1 MTPPHPCRLPPLAD
15 PRLRRSKLYYFYG
28 RGLGESLRFALGA
41 AGAEWEDVF
50 VRERADMVALLDA
63 SELMFEQLP
72 LLVMADGTKVVQSG
86 AIVRYIGRAWGMY
99 GDGPAEA
106 ALIDQLLGGIGD
118 FGGSLARW
126 SADCV
131 PASHS

>member
-1 MTPPHPCRLPPLAD
+1 M
-15 PRLRRSKLYYFYG
+15 
-28 RGLGESLRFALGA
+28 
-41 AGAEWEDVF
+41 
-50 VRERADMVALLDA
+50 RERKDMVALLDA
-63 SELMFEQLP
+63 GELMFEQLP

-118 FGGSLARW
+118 FGR
-126 SADCV
+126 
-131 PASHS
+131 SHSSAASAARIAF